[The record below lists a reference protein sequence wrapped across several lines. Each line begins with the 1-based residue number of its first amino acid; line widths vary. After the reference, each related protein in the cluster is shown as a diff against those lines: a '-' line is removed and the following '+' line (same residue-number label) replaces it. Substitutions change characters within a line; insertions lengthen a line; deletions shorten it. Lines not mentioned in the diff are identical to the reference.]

1 MPKTRIR
8 RFADPR
14 LLHVLLFVSM
24 ASFLVFPTG
33 FPVYINNYTKGL
45 YDYIEGLPPGSIV
58 AVSVDFSASA
68 YDESGPVLEATVIH
82 MFRRNLK
89 LVFVGYNQDV
99 PMLSEKALIKLARY
113 TSNKVYGEDYV
124 VLPYVVGA
132 DTGLA
137 SFGRDPHGM
146 FKKDY
151 RGNDID
157 KLPLMDRVHHARD
170 FSLAI
175 SYGAGQMGQAYVRQW
190 HIPYGVKV
198 ADCGSALFLANIITD
213 YESGLIVGGAVA
225 VRGAAEYERLIGVL
239 GDGTR
244 NMDSINA
251 SHLMVVLAIAAANVR
266 FLWQK
271 IRQQKK
277 GC

>member
-1 MPKTRIR
+1 MPRKGIR

-14 LLHVLLFVSM
+14 LLHGLLFASM
-24 ASFLVFPTG
+24 ALFLVFPAG
-33 FPVYINNYTKGL
+33 FPVYINNYTRGL
-45 YDYIEGLPPGSIV
+45 YDYIEKLPASSIV
-58 AVSVDFSASA
+58 AVSIDFAAPA
-68 YDESGPVLEATVIH
+68 YDESGPVVEATVIH
-82 MFRRNLK
+82 MFRKNLK

-99 PMLSEKALIKLARY
+99 PILSEKALSKLARY
-113 TSNKVYGEDYV
+113 TSSKVYGEDYV

-146 FKKDY
+146 FKMDY

-157 KLPLMDRVHHARD
+157 KLPLMNRVHHAKD

-175 SYGAGQMGQAYVRQW
+175 AYGAGQMDQAYVRQW
-190 HIPYGVKV
+190 YIPYGVKV
-198 ADCGSALFLANIITD
+198 GDCGSALFLNNIITD
-213 YESGLIVGGAVA
+213 YESGLIVGGAVG

-244 NMDSINA
+244 NMDSINI
-251 SHLMVVLAIAAANVR
+251 SHLMVVFAIAAANIR

-271 IRQQKK
+271 THQKK
-277 GC
+277 GG